1 MTLKE
6 LIQECLYR
14 IDEEIGDFKNLT
26 DKEQVIV
33 NKLKTG
39 INYMYKKLAREKK
52 IFLTSQKVK
61 LDNNIFNTEYLI
73 NTFVQI
79 KRIVG
84 SNGEQL
90 QYKDVGDG
98 EVEVKTRDEQVT
110 VYYYYQPEA
119 LSSMSDE
126 TEFPPRIDDMI
137 LVYYASS
144 DYLNMEGENEEMVK
158 AQLQLNLFNDAYEN
172 IKTGASY
179 EKIFDNYGGDYID

>member
-90 QYKDVGDG
+90 QYKDIGDG
-98 EVEVKTRDEQVT
+98 EVEVQTRDTQVT

-119 LSSMSDE
+119 LSSLSDE

>member
-1 MTLKE
+1 MTLKQ

-14 IDEEIGDFKNLT
+14 IDEDIEDFKNLT
-26 DKEQVIV
+26 DKEEIIV
-33 NKLKTG
+33 NKLKTS

-84 SNGEQL
+84 SNNEAL
-90 QYKDVGDG
+90 QYKDIGDG
-98 EVEVKTRDEQVT
+98 EIEVKARDTEVI

-119 LSSMSDE
+119 LTSLSDE
-126 TEFPPRIDDMI
+126 TVFPPRIDEMI
-137 LVYYASS
+137 LVYYASM

-172 IKTGASY
+172 IRVGASY

>member
-14 IDEEIGDFKNLT
+14 IDEEIQDFKNLT

-90 QYKDVGDG
+90 QYKDIGDG
-98 EVEVKTRDEQVT
+98 EVEVQTRDTQVT

>member
-1 MTLKE
+1 MTLKQ

-14 IDEEIGDFKNLT
+14 IDEDIEDFKNLT
-26 DKEQVIV
+26 DKEEIIV
-33 NKLKTG
+33 NKLKTS
-39 INYMYKKLAREKK
+39 INYIYKKLAREKK

-84 SNGEQL
+84 SNNEAL
-90 QYKDVGDG
+90 QYKDIGDG
-98 EVEVKTRDEQVT
+98 EIEVKARDTEVI

-119 LSSMSDE
+119 LTSLSDE
-126 TEFPPRIDDMI
+126 TVFPPRIDEMI
-137 LVYYASS
+137 LVYYASM

-172 IKTGASY
+172 IRVGASY

>member
-1 MTLKE
+1 MTLKQ

-52 IFLTSQKVK
+52 IFLTSQEIK

-90 QYKDVGDG
+90 QYKDIGDG
-98 EVEVKTRDEQVT
+98 EVEVKTRDTEVT

-119 LSSMSDE
+119 LTGMSDE

>member
-1 MTLKE
+1 MTLKQ

-14 IDEEIGDFKNLT
+14 IDEDIEDFKNLT
-26 DKEQVIV
+26 DKEEVIV
-33 NKLKTG
+33 NKLKTS

-73 NTFVQI
+73 NTFVQT

-84 SNGEQL
+84 SNNEPL
-90 QYKDVGDG
+90 QYKDIGDG
-98 EVEVKTRDEQVT
+98 ELEVKTRDTEVT

-119 LSSMSDE
+119 LTSLSDE
-126 TEFPPRIDDMI
+126 TVFPPRIDEMI
-137 LVYYASS
+137 LVYYASM

-172 IKTGASY
+172 IRVGASY